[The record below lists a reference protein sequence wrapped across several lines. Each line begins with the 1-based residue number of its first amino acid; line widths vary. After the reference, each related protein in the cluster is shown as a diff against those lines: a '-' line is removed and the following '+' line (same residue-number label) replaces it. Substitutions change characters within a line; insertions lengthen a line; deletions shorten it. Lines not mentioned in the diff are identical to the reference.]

1 MNPVGIEISSVVSM
15 NSGRMSGLIPLS
27 NRWCCHTKKLSRLT
41 PIMPAAAV
49 R

>member
-27 NRWCCHTKKLSRLT
+27 NRWCCQTKKLSRAT